1 MLRTLLGEPPRENE
15 GLLAEAIELMAETVH
30 LVERE
35 MERSQDPTH
44 DYRKMEVWTR
54 GLISSLDELEQS
66 AFAAGFFRKKVEK
79 DFVEDMDP
87 LEKSDYARYV
97 YFYKDGFIRLFSLL
111 DKLGCVLD
119 DFFNLH
125 TEKVKPHYSYFT
137 VLRQFPYLKVH
148 PALGEKLESIRE
160 AYKEPISVL
169 RKRRNTEI
177 HFMNAE
183 LQDDLWQKH
192 QTLHGKIELEDLDQ
206 HMKDLWLGYEM
217 ACKSLIAVFGYIN
230 EQFHQMKVSAAG
242 HSQG

>member
-15 GLLAEAIELMAETVH
+15 GLIAQAIEAMVET
-30 LVERE
+30 LGRVERE

-44 DYRKMEVWTR
+44 DYRKMEIWTR
-54 GLISSLDELEQS
+54 GLISSIDELEQCTY
-66 AFAAGFFRKKVEK
+66 AAGYFRQKVNK

-87 LEKSDYARYV
+87 QEKSDYARYV

-111 DKLGCVLD
+111 DKLGCLLD
-119 DFFNLH
+119 DFFDLH

-148 PALGEKLESIRE
+148 QALGDELDQIRE
-160 AYKEPISVL
+160 AYKEPVSVL
-169 RKRRNTEI
+169 RKRRNMEI

-183 LQDDLWQKH
+183 MQDDLWQRH

-206 HMKDLWLGYEM
+206 YMKDLRLGYEM
-217 ACKSLIAVFGYIN
+217 ACKSLIAVFTYLN
-230 EQFHQMKVSAAG
+230 REWKRAQPQARTRV
-242 HSQG
+242 QG